1 METRDLLIPKV
12 IHYCWLSGDPY
23 PLKIRRCMDTWRRV
37 MPDYRLKLWTTDNFD
52 VASVPYVKEA
62 YEHRKWAFAADYIRM
77 YALYTEGGIY
87 LDSDVKVLKPFDDFL
102 SCSFFSS
109 VEHHPTQLVKTD
121 TARLIAPDGSRTGDG
136 YVSGMQIQAA
146 VMGAQAGCPFV
157 KEVLDWYQGRHF
169 VREDGSL
176 ETQLLAPQ
184 IYARVAERH
193 GFLYKDMDQQL
204 DGNVKILRS
213 EIFAGNKHE
222 VTPASYAI
230 HLCAHSWHDSAAEKL
245 RKLLCFAA
253 LIGVIFI
260 VVKTL
265 AFGDPVEGWPSLA
278 CLITLLGGIQLLCLG
293 IMGQYLAK
301 TYLETKHR
309 PLYIVR
315 ESSDDSDC

>member
-1 METRDLLIPKV
+1 
-12 IHYCWLSGDPY
+12 
-23 PLKIRRCMDTWRRV
+23 MDTWRRV
-37 MPDYRLKLWTTDNFD
+37 MPGYRLKLWTTDNFD

-222 VTPASYAI
+222 VA
-230 HLCAHSWHDSAAEKL
+230 
-245 RKLLCFAA
+245 
-253 LIGVIFI
+253 GI
-260 VVKTL
+260 VCHPSVCPQL
-265 AFGDPVEGWPSLA
+265 ARLGCGKAPQTAPPVETGRRRLTAKPMP
-278 CLITLLGGIQLLCLG
+278 CRRPGGRRRLC
-293 IMGQYLAK
+293 IRPRSVA
-301 TYLETKHR
+301 HR
-309 PLYIVR
+309 PDFRL
-315 ESSDDSDC
+315 SSFPPRPGGRG

>member
-37 MPDYRLKLWTTDNFD
+37 MPGYRLKLWTTDNFD

-245 RKLLCFAA
+245 RKLFRRWRRAA
-253 LIGVIFI
+253 GV
-260 VVKTL
+260 
-265 AFGDPVEGWPSLA
+265 
-278 CLITLLGGIQLLCLG
+278 
-293 IMGQYLAK
+293 
-301 TYLETKHR
+301 
-309 PLYIVR
+309 
-315 ESSDDSDC
+315 